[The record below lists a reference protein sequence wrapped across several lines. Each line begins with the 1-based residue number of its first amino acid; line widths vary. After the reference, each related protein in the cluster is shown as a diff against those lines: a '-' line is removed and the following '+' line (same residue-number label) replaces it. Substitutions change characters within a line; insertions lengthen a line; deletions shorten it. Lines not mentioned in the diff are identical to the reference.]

1 MKWIAALVVA
11 AVGIANA
18 EPEKKIAPFTADE
31 MEHLAATTKP
41 GQEIEV
47 RTGFFITFHR
57 MQASAKLKD
66 GWHRAVSTG
75 GAFSVEIP
83 VKFNDLM
90 MRVAATDGVEV
101 RVDVLGGPVGTVKWA
116 ASCSRRKDGTRGPKN
131 VKIEDKTERIG
142 DRAWARRMELGPRI
156 CSLTVETTGTDPL
169 PPEADIKRFF
179 NSIKS
184 TGKPTW

>member
-1 MKWIAALVVA
+1 MVVA
-11 AVGIANA
+11 AVGTANA
-18 EPEKKIAPFTADE
+18 EPKKESAPFTADE
-31 MEHLAATTKP
+31 MEHLAVTTKP
-41 GQEIEV
+41 GHEVEV
-47 RTGFFITFHR
+47 RTGLFLTFHHL
-57 MQASAKLKD
+57 QASAKLKV
-66 GWHRAVSTG
+66 GWHRAVSAG

-90 MRVAATDGVEV
+90 MRMAATDGVEI
-101 RVDVLGGPVGTVKWA
+101 RVDVLGGPVGTVKWTT
-116 ASCSRRKDGTRGPKN
+116 SCARPKDSTRGPKY

-169 PPEADIKRFF
+169 PPEADVKRFF

-184 TGKPTW
+184 TSEPTW